1 MRDGKVQTMHD
12 ENDHTTHET
21 SRTPSR
27 FSLAGRAVLVTGAGR
42 GLGRECAL
50 ALGEAGAEIWAM
62 ARSGDELD
70 GLCAE
75 LKRRG
80 AHGHALVCDVTNGQ
94 GVRDQLAR
102 IPRLDV
108 LVNNAG
114 MNIPEPFV
122 DVTEAHLD
130 RILGL
135 NVRAAFLVSQAAVR
149 RMLDEPQ
156 RKARGGVVIH
166 MSSQMGHVGAVN
178 RTAYCMSKHAIEG
191 LTKAMAVELA
201 QHNIRVVS
209 VAPTFIDTPMTKP
222 MFARPGFSDWV
233 LDRIPLGRL
242 GQMEEVA
249 SAVVYLASSGAALVT
264 GSSLLLDGGW
274 TAQ

>member
-1 MRDGKVQTMHD
+1 MRGTQTVA
-12 ENDHTTHET
+12 E
-21 SRTPSR
+21 R
-27 FSLAGRAVLVTGAGR
+27 FRLDGRAVLVTGAGR

-62 ARSGDELD
+62 ARSADQLDSLCEEL
-70 GLCAE
+70 AQ
-75 LKRRG
+75 RG
-80 AHGHALVCDVTNGQ
+80 ARAQALVCDVTDAQ
-94 GVRDQLAR
+94 RVREQLER

-122 DVTEAHLD
+122 DVTEPHLD
-130 RILGL
+130 RIIGL
-135 NVRAAFLVSQAAVR
+135 NVRAAFLVSQAGVR
-149 RMLDEPQ
+149 RMLADPE
-156 RKARGGVVIH
+156 RKSRGGVVIH

-201 QHNIRVVS
+201 PHNIRVVS

-222 MFARPGFSDWV
+222 MFERPGFRDWV

-242 GQMEEVA
+242 GQMHEVA
-249 SAVVYLASSGAALVT
+249 SAVVYLASSGAGLVS